1 MSKRNISKFIFIY
14 IINLQKTYSLYLVR
28 NFSNLLLNN
37 YKMLRFLS
45 ESPKNTKKPTKR
57 VRTNL
62 HSKSINFC
70 TFLGISQNGRSAIEE
85 TYRILD
91 ITNVPFA
98 IGFKQIN
105 GKTFGQFEQIIRCTI
120 HFLPSATGSSFEVEQ
135 DA

>member
-1 MSKRNISKFIFIY
+1 M
-14 IINLQKTYSLYLVR
+14 YLVR

-85 TYRILD
+85 TYRIESGKRHKAFL
-91 ITNVPFA
+91 FA
-98 IGFKQIN
+98 FFIGRLAVIC
-105 GKTFGQFEQIIRCTI
+105 GLAIIK
-120 HFLPSATGSSFEVEQ
+120 
-135 DA
+135 

>member
-1 MSKRNISKFIFIY
+1 
-14 IINLQKTYSLYLVR
+14 
-28 NFSNLLLNN
+28 
-37 YKMLRFLS
+37 MLRFLS

-98 IGFKQIN
+98 IGFKRIN
-105 GKTFGQFEQIIRCTI
+105 GKAFGQLKLIIRCTI
-120 HFLPSATGSSFEVEQ
+120 HILAICNGFLVRIGTGKQEDSKCK
-135 DA
+135 